1 MKSYALHAEEAERL
15 WPVPVPVP
23 VPVLMLMLTK
33 ECVSCA
39 FEISLSEGVRFER

>member
-15 WPVPVPVP
+15 WRVPVPVP
-23 VPVLMLMLTK
+23 VLMLTK

>member
-15 WPVPVPVP
+15 WRVPVP

>member
-15 WPVPVPVP
+15 WPVPVP